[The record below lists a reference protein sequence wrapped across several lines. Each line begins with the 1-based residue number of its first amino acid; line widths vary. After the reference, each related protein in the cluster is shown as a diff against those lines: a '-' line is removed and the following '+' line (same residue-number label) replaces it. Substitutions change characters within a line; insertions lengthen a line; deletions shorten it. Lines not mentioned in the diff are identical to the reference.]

1 MNVAYKDLW
10 IVNHYFHQIRVTIGD
25 FIQKYITRNLVTIY
39 CVKHMSKET
48 APEMK
53 FAINPVK
60 KKPTRKYRKGSKYDP
75 IIEDFVKANIPLA
88 EIEVEGKTASYL
100 STQLGKRLEDNKK
113 LAHISVSTANG
124 MCYLENSKAS
134 KE

>member
-1 MNVAYKDLW
+1 M
-10 IVNHYFHQIRVTIGD
+10 T
-25 FIQKYITRNLVTIY
+25 
-39 CVKHMSKET
+39 ET
-48 APEMK
+48 PVQEMK

-60 KKPTRKYRKGSKYDP
+60 KKPTRKYRKGSKYDA
-75 IIEDFVKANIPLA
+75 ILEGFVKANIPLA

-124 MCYLENSKAS
+124 MCYLENNKVTPKKVS
-134 KE
+134 E

>member
-1 MNVAYKDLW
+1 MTEKA
-10 IVNHYFHQIRVTIGD
+10 
-25 FIQKYITRNLVTIY
+25 
-39 CVKHMSKET
+39 
-48 APEMK
+48 APEMDFK
-53 FAINPVK
+53 INPVK

-75 IIEDFVKANIPLA
+75 ILEGFAKANIPLA

-124 MCYLENSKAS
+124 MCYLENSKAP
-134 KE
+134 KA